1 MDLNGIKALPTG
13 SIINFHNPGD
23 YKYDINEIALL
34 LSKVKRFNGFGTDV
48 MTHSMFVAG
57 TLLDLTGNPHIA
69 LLGLLHDAHE
79 AYTGDIATPVK
90 HILGNKLDN
99 LERMVQRAILWQLN
113 AKHENALGAERLIKL
128 IDLYAMR
135 EEVRAMV
142 AENRFTLDNQ
152 GVWEQALRPVENMAL
167 EGTPKFTLQRA
178 EVNDFIAMYHNL
190 CEQVAII
197 GKPYVT
203 KELTI
208 LGERCKFNV
217 APHSLILEARY
228 EV

>member
-1 MDLNGIKALPTG
+1 MDLNGVKALPTG
-13 SIINFHNPGD
+13 NVINFHNPGD

-34 LSKVKRFNGFGTDV
+34 MSKVKRFNGFGTDV

-57 TLLDLTGNPHIA
+57 VLLDITGNPHIA

-90 HILGNKLDN
+90 HILGNKLEN

-142 AENRFTLDNQ
+142 AEGRFTLDNQ
-152 GVWEQALRPVENMAL
+152 GVWEQALRPVEDMAI
-167 EGTPKFTLQRA
+167 EGTPSFTLQRA
-178 EVNDFIAMYHNL
+178 EVNDFIATYHNL

-203 KELTI
+203 KKLTV
-208 LGERCKFNV
+208 LGEQCTFKV
-217 APHSLILEARY
+217 APHSFLSQAQDE
-228 EV
+228 E